1 MKYTIKTEGMGCAH
15 CIKRVTDAMNALGAT
30 PEKVELNDIV
40 VDFDGDASALRTA
53 IEDLGFDVI
62 SFKEA

>member
-1 MKYTIKTEGMGCAH
+1 MMYAIKTEGMGCAH

-30 PEKVELNDIV
+30 PEKIELNDIV
-40 VDFDGDASALRTA
+40 VEFDGEASELRTT

-62 SFKEA
+62 SLKKA

>member
-15 CIKRVTDAMNALGAT
+15 CIKRVTDAMNALVAT

-62 SFKEA
+62 SFEEA